1 MMEEFNRLVAQQMDT
16 MDRLLFLQSEMERC
30 NEVKSELLKFQ
41 EETMAEDILDKIG
54 RMNKELQE
62 IEKVFESQTVELI
75 RVYRSSKICT

>member
-30 NEVKSELLKFQ
+30 NEVKSELLKLQ
-41 EETMAEDILDKIG
+41 EETMAEDILDEIG

-75 RVYRSSKICT
+75 RVYHSSKICT

>member
-30 NEVKSELLKFQ
+30 NKVKSELLKLQ